1 MIAWTT
7 KTFRRDYTTASDP
20 NSKTLTNI
28 SDDGTWLHDFR
39 SLISSL
45 ELTSHSVTSL
55 LAIISGSIT
64 SGKPLPPYLKA
75 PERYHIGE
83 MLSSMDAEILSMK
96 NVTEPGYSA
105 FAVMQVCTTML
116 SEDLADLLRETKGL
130 VGEAEFQLDVVEGDY
145 EGNVGLNG
153 NGNGAV
159 DRGVSRDSDGK
170 STNGGVDI
178 VREKKD

>member
-7 KTFRRDYTTASDP
+7 KTFRRDYTS
-20 NSKTLTNI
+20 NSTRTVSADINAKTLTNI
-28 SDDGTWLHDFR
+28 SDDGTWLRDFR

-64 SGKPLPPYLKA
+64 SGRPLPPYLKA
-75 PERYHIGE
+75 PEHYHIGE

-116 SEDLADLLRETKGL
+116 SEDLADLLRETKKL

-145 EGNVGLNG
+145 ERAVGSYG
-153 NGNGAV
+153 NG
-159 DRGVSRDSDGK
+159 D
-170 STNGGVDI
+170 TNGGVGSGSSGKGVDI
-178 VREKKD
+178 AREKKD